1 MFYSFA
7 MGRYQEARTFYLCQ
21 DPEDPAVY
29 PTDLTF
35 LQRFSEGYIQ
45 AMAIV
50 EFLGIRESRTAFR

>member
-1 MFYSFA
+1 

-21 DPEDPAVY
+21 DPEDPGVY

-45 AMAIV
+45 AMVIV
-50 EFLGIRESRTAFR
+50 EFLGIREPRTAFR